1 MEYYL
6 DKRKDGNMLLN
17 PFLTVNH
24 KQHMYY
30 FSEKYAQSQKNF
42 LILKTTKGLDEL
54 VSNIQLNKKI
64 SQHLQYSF
72 AISDNQKEFFSILEE
87 NVALCS
93 TLVNKTM
100 LAKFLMLKLHSATV
114 ELLNYSQ
121 LDLENLKNM
130 LEVHLG
136 TESQIV
142 VIVYDKNSKLE
153 DIQPLTKRG
162 LVLLFEV
169 CDGELSVVGPFVEM
183 DAGTM
188 GLGCYLEDKVVE
200 KNVRKIEEYWNRPIE
215 EIILDT
221 TLSAITDY
229 FSDYITASSPFMYR
243 KVVVGKDSL
252 SLCEAFSR
260 N

>member
-1 MEYYL
+1 
-6 DKRKDGNMLLN
+6 MLLN

-24 KQHMYY
+24 KQSTYY
-30 FSEKYAQSQKNF
+30 FSEKYAQKQKPF
-42 LILKTTKGLDEL
+42 LTLKTTKGLDEL
-54 VSNIQLNKKI
+54 VKNNQLNQKI

-100 LAKFLMLKLHSATV
+100 LAKFLMLRLHGATI
-114 ELLNYSQ
+114 ELRNYSQ
-121 LDLENLKNM
+121 LDLEDLKNM

-136 TESQIV
+136 TESQV
-142 VIVYDKNSKLE
+142 VIIVYDKNSHLE

-169 CDGELSVVGPFVEM
+169 FDGELLGVGPFVEM
-183 DAGTM
+183 DAGKID
-188 GLGCYLEDKVVE
+188 LGYYLKDKAIE
-200 KNVRKIEEYWNRPIE
+200 KNAKKIEEYWDRPIE
-215 EIILDT
+215 EVILDT

-243 KVVVGKDSL
+243 KVVLGQDTL
-252 SLCEAFSR
+252 YLCENFFR